1 MVNDIEHLF
10 VYLLAI
16 CISSLEKYLLRSS
29 AHFKINLF
37 FANQLYEFF
46 IYIYIFFFFFSVRS
60 HRWQPTRLLSLG
72 FSRQRYWSGLPFPSP
87 MHESEKWKWSCSVV
101 SDSSRP
107 HGLQRTRLLCTWDF
121 PGKSTGVGCHC
132 LLCCL
137 CYYHTILITITLI
150 TITVVWNQGAWCLYL
165 YSFSQ
170 DCIDYLGY
178 GVVPYTL

>member
-37 FANQLYEFF
+37 FANELYEFF
-46 IYIYIFFFFFSVRS
+46 IYIYIYIFFFFFCAIPQMAAHQAPVPGIL
-60 HRWQPTRLLSLG
+60 QAK
-72 FSRQRYWSGLPFPSP
+72 SGLPFPSP